1 MKIIALLPL
10 ILTACAPSLN
20 AYQTSLDSYA
30 KSAFEGDLST
40 SLTGAALHQASE
52 SRAVLTELGWTQLG
66 VSRFE
71 QTKDSGPSKVLSCLD
86 VSDVRFVDASG
97 SAIQIERSS
106 DRILMEIEFS
116 NSNPPL
122 IANMEEA
129 GLC

>member
-1 MKIIALLPL
+1 MKIIALMPL
-10 ILTACAPSLN
+10 MLTACTPNLVS
-20 AYQTSLDSYA
+20 YQASLDSYA
-30 KSAFEGDLST
+30 KSAFDGDLNT

-52 SRAVLTELGWTQLG
+52 SRALLTELGWTQLG

-71 QTKDSGPSKVLSCLD
+71 QTKDSGPNKVLSCLD

-97 SAIQIERSS
+97 SAIQIERS